1 MLHETYILDVKLQV
15 VDAIKAYAVSNKMTQ
30 ADMAYLLQTTQPR
43 ISNMYRG
50 VLHNFTIDMLLTWA
64 YNLGIKATIQL
75 D

>member
-30 ADMAYLLQTTQPR
+30 TDMAYLLQTTQPR
-43 ISNMYRG
+43 ISDMYRG
-50 VLHNFTIDMLLTWA
+50 LLDKFSIDILLTWA

>member
-15 VDAIKAYAVSNKMTQ
+15 VNAIKAYAVSNKMTQ

-43 ISNMYRG
+43 MSNMYRG
-50 VLHNFTIDMLLTWA
+50 FLDKFSIDTLLAWA
-64 YNLGIKATIQL
+64 YNLGIKATIHL